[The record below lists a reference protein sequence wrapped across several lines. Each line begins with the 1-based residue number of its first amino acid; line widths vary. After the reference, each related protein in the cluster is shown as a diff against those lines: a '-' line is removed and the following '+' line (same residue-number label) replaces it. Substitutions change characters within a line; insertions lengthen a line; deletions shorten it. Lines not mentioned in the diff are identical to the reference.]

1 MDKLSF
7 FSYECLDKLDDL
19 PKPVKRIRLLHSY
32 CVRVCL
38 YFIIISDAALLGRSV
53 GDFGPSD
60 EEILDQT
67 QIRSFFPETWIYDEK
82 VVG

>member
-1 MDKLSF
+1 M
-7 FSYECLDKLDDL
+7 
-19 PKPVKRIRLLHSY
+19 
-32 CVRVCL
+32 
-38 YFIIISDAALLGRSV
+38 ALLGRNAFEV

-67 QIRSFFPETWIYDEK
+67 QVRSFFPETWIYDEK

>member
-1 MDKLSF
+1 MYNCDLIIFSSIHLNF
-7 FSYECLDKLDDL
+7 F
-19 PKPVKRIRLLHSY
+19 
-32 CVRVCL
+32 VCL
-38 YFIIISDAALLGRSV
+38 YFIAILDAALLGRSGGDF

-67 QIRSFFPETWIYDEK
+67 QVRSFFPETWIYDEK

>member
-1 MDKLSF
+1 M
-7 FSYECLDKLDDL
+7 
-19 PKPVKRIRLLHSY
+19 
-32 CVRVCL
+32 
-38 YFIIISDAALLGRSV
+38 ALLGRSGFDN

-67 QIRSFFPETWIYDEK
+67 QVRSFFPETWIYDEK

>member
-1 MDKLSF
+1 M
-7 FSYECLDKLDDL
+7 
-19 PKPVKRIRLLHSY
+19 
-32 CVRVCL
+32 
-38 YFIIISDAALLGRSV
+38 ALLGRSGFDH

-67 QIRSFFPETWIYDEK
+67 QVRSFFPETWIYDEK